1 MDGGSNINVGGFV
14 NRGLEKID
22 GMAAKLDAKMK
33 EVTADGKEMSQQDM
47 LMLQYEM
54 GQYQAFMTAMNNTV
68 SSIQGQMK
76 EMANSIR

>member
-1 MDGGSNINVGGFV
+1 MSGISNINVGNFV
-14 NRGLEKID
+14 TKGMDKID

-33 EVTADGKEMSQQDM
+33 DITSGSKEMSQQDM

-54 GQYQAFMTAMNNTV
+54 GQYQALMTAMNNTI
-68 SSIQGQMK
+68 SSIQGQTK

>member
-1 MDGGSNINVGGFV
+1 MQGISNINVGNFV
-14 NRGLEKID
+14 SQGMDKID
-22 GMAAKLDAKMK
+22 GMAAKLEAKMQ
-33 EVTADGKEMSQQDM
+33 EMTASGKEMNPQDL

-54 GQYQAFMTAMNNTV
+54 GQYQSLLTAMNNTV